1 MYKRDYHPD
10 ENIVFK
16 TKNYGFASP
25 KSTGLE
31 PLSNALVQIDAA
43 LKKEE
48 TERIAEDIRIDAR
61 VSKEIT
67 DRESADAEILRKCLK
82 ISNHHIKIGYE
93 NEKKAIFNCFSIEN
107 HYYALF
113 FITAPNKES
122 KYVIGVPT
130 FAKNVE
136 IPSAIIRQGANLL
149 PFQFN
154 RAAEL
159 DDTEFY
165 YYRSDATVIPDRTG
179 YRTSLVIHF
188 TL

>member
-10 ENIVFK
+10 TDLIFK
-16 TKNYGFASP
+16 TKNYGFDSP
-25 KSTGLE
+25 KSVPLE
-31 PLSNALVQIDAA
+31 PLSNALIQIDAA

-48 TERIAEDIRIDAR
+48 TERIEEDIRINKRID
-61 VSKEIT
+61 KEIT
-67 DRESADAEILRKCLK
+67 DRENADAEILRKCLK

-93 NEKKAIFNCFSIEN
+93 KANKAIFNCFSMEN

-113 FITAPNKES
+113 FITTPRNED
-122 KYVIGVPT
+122 KYIIGVPT

-154 RAAEL
+154 RAPEL

-165 YYRSDATVIPDRTG
+165 YYRSDATIIPDGTG